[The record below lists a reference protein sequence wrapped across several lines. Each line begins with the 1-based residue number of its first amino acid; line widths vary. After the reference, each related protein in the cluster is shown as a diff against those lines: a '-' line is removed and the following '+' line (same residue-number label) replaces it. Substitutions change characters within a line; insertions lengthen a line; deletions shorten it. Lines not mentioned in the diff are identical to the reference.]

1 MKKKLSALFMVFA
14 MVLSLFSGLG
24 VNTVWADAN
33 EKEGGDTEEVISGL
47 AAMDWLEWDDNGNI
61 KGPNEQ
67 ATWMKGLG
75 SVVNGTT
82 LLVKELD
89 AKGNPTGGAIRADAL
104 TLAYCGDG
112 EEPNES
118 LQTENVGSIAPVE
131 NNENY
136 VQLKFSHIGWYK
148 LYLTNRTDSD
158 EITIEVGYKD
168 LGFYTTE
175 KKTPEGA
182 IDSYEYTSEKDGV
195 IYLITS
201 APADVTWDG
210 NETWQVNVDG
220 KNIDEKLYS
229 KYFAKTIVQHDD
241 SSQEKVYQLTLKKGT
256 FEWLDI
262 CVKAQGTL
270 NGDTWNPEERL
281 NVHYEGK
288 MSGLRVSNDIDN
300 TECEGDKECWSQVI
314 YPMHRFMTWQEG
326 ETQKIYRAS
335 ELKAEPV
342 DGNGT
347 VRLKD
352 SAEKEGI
359 VEILVSDAGDYKV
372 YVKKSDFTY

>member
-1 MKKKLSALFMVFA
+1 M
-14 MVLSLFSGLG
+14 
-24 VNTVWADAN
+24 
-33 EKEGGDTEEVISGL
+33 
-47 AAMDWLEWDDNGNI
+47 
-61 KGPNEQ
+61 
-67 ATWMKGLG
+67 
-75 SVVNGTT
+75 
-82 LLVKELD
+82 
-89 AKGNPTGGAIRADAL
+89 
-104 TLAYCGDG
+104 AYCYEKMCIRDR
-112 EEPNES
+112 
-118 LQTENVGSIAPVE
+118 
-131 NNENY
+131 
-136 VQLKFSHIGWYK
+136 YK

-270 NGDTWNPEERL
+270 NL
-281 NVHYEGK
+281 SLIH
-288 MSGLRVSNDIDN
+288 I
-300 TECEGDKECWSQVI
+300 
-314 YPMHRFMTWQEG
+314 
-326 ETQKIYRAS
+326 
-335 ELKAEPV
+335 
-342 DGNGT
+342 
-347 VRLKD
+347 
-352 SAEKEGI
+352 
-359 VEILVSDAGDYKV
+359 
-372 YVKKSDFTY
+372 